1 MAEILH
7 CKYEC
12 GADFPNTPSG
22 KAQLMNHYQW
32 DCPKNPNKT
41 DKNKKA
47 AEKSEEKTAEKTA
60 EKETEKETKR
70 QEYITSESM
79 LDLSEVLER
88 IIKEVSQ
95 SKKTPG
101 VIRMVENYL
110 DDPKKSFKVL
120 AQALSIA
127 DYKPS
132 ERKLILQN
140 WAAYLKLEDVNKLI
154 ESTGQDEDQKK
165 EEKKKE
171 EEIDTGDAIDKEME
185 KMMKDELR
193 QLQLLRIKKDRRTLE
208 KELEEPKSEPK
219 TEEEKHVL
227 VVDGATLKLNSQE
240 LLGWRKYLSEEKE
253 KQEEKELRRAEQKT
267 KDEERRAEQ
276 KIKDEERLK
285 KRDDDTVEWPIGD
298 KVIKVRPETIPM
310 LVMQQTQKKE
320 GASDDMKLIMEEM
333 KAQREQFH
341 QFQMDTLKKENEEL
355 KAYASQDPL
364 DRIYSQKEKLE
375 KLGLVS
381 GAKPSATERM
391 YDMDRTKL
399 DTGMKIILDKSM
411 SVQNKVDH
419 LLDTLGPAAQEYV
432 KEMVLQMKQNRG
444 VIAPEAPRTEQQAT
458 ETLKVLEEVDKAMES
473 KAPRVVSVEKTVMKA
488 EQKGG
493 T

>member
-1 MAEILH
+1 
-7 CKYEC
+7 
-12 GADFPNTPSG
+12 
-22 KAQLMNHYQW
+22 MNHYQW
-32 DCPKNPNKT
+32 DCPKNPDRTKRASE
-41 DKNKKA
+41 KA
-47 AEKSEEKTAEKTA
+47 EEKTAEKM
-60 EKETEKETKR
+60 TEKEAEREAKR

-79 LDLSEVLER
+79 LSESEVLER
-88 IIKEVSQ
+88 IIREVSS
-95 SKKTPG
+95 SKKIPG
-101 VIRMVENYL
+101 IVRMVEWHM
-110 DDPKKSFKVL
+110 DDPKKSFEVL
-120 AQALSIA
+120 AEALRIG
-127 DYKPS
+127 DIRPS
-132 ERKLILQN
+132 DRVLILKN
-140 WAAYLKLEDVNKLI
+140 WAAHLKLGDVNKLI
-154 ESTGQDEDQKK
+154 ENEGKDEDQKK

-171 EEIDTGDAIDKEME
+171 EEIDTGDAIDKEMK
-185 KMMKDELR
+185 KMMDDELR
-193 QLQLLRIKKDRRTLE
+193 QLQILRMRKERRMLERDLEKQKQEPKKD
-208 KELEEPKSEPK
+208 
-219 TEEEKHVL
+219 EEEKHVL

-253 KQEEKELRRAEQKT
+253 KQEEKES
-267 KDEERRAEQ
+267 RRAEQ

-310 LVMQQTQKKE
+310 HVMQQTQKKE

-364 DRIYSQKEKLE
+364 DKIYSQKEKLE

-399 DTGMKIILDKSM
+399 ETGMKIILDKSM

-419 LLDTLGPAAQEYV
+419 LIDTLGPAAQEYV

-444 VIAPEAPRTEQQAT
+444 AVAPEAPRTEQQAT
-458 ETLKVLEEVDKAMES
+458 DTLKALEEVDKAMEN

-488 EQKGG
+488 EQKEG

>member
-1 MAEILH
+1 MAEVLH

-22 KAQLMNHYQW
+22 KAQIMNHYQW
-32 DCPKNPNKT
+32 DCPKNPDRTKRASE
-41 DKNKKA
+41 KA
-47 AEKSEEKTAEKTA
+47 EEKTTERII
-60 EKETEKETKR
+60 EKEPRRTD
-70 QEYITSESM
+70 QISSESIPSM
-79 LDLSEVLER
+79 TETLER
-88 IIKEVSQ
+88 IIREISQ
-95 SKKTPG
+95 SKKIPG
-101 VIRMVENYL
+101 VIRHVRNYL
-110 DDPKKSFKVL
+110 DNPRKSFEELAVIMAMADFPPMDRKV
-120 AQALSIA
+120 
-127 DYKPS
+127 
-132 ERKLILQN
+132 ILKN
-140 WAAYLKLEDVNKLI
+140 WATYLKLDDAEKLI
-154 ESTGQDEDQKK
+154 ENQGKDEDQKK

-171 EEIDTGDAIDKEME
+171 EEIETGDALDKEMK
-185 KMMKDELR
+185 KMMEDEIRRLQFLR
-193 QLQLLRIKKDRRTLE
+193 MKKDRQMLE
-208 KELEEPKSEPK
+208 KELEEPKPEPK
-219 TEEEKHVL
+219 KEEEEKHVL

-419 LLDTLGPAAQEYV
+419 LIDTLGPAAQEYV

-444 VIAPEAPRTEQQAT
+444 VVAPEAPRTEQQAT
-458 ETLKVLEEVDKAMES
+458 ETLKVLEEVDKAMEN
-473 KAPRVVSVEKTVMKA
+473 KAPRVVSVEKTVVKSA
-488 EQKGG
+488 EGG
-493 T
+493 KV